1 MNSVLVS
8 AVDSKDNPKEVE
20 VYLFPATDVR
30 KRFDDGHKARTA
42 AGREIPDNFG
52 MWVDLDMNLRGVAAS
67 VGSGIAENYDP
78 IATYRIANSP
88 LKKNSFP
95 DDEKEGAVATNTFK
109 TIGEVLSSARE
120 QIAKIAG
127 VPLEAVK
134 LDLRLE
140 A

>member
-1 MNSVLVS
+1 VDSVLVS

-20 VYLFPATDVR
+20 VYLC
-30 KRFDDGHKARTA
+30 
-42 AGREIPDNFG
+42 
-52 MWVDLDMNLRGVAAS
+52 
-67 VGSGIAENYDP
+67 
-78 IATYRIANSP
+78 
-88 LKKNSFP
+88 
-95 DDEKEGAVATNTFK
+95 
-109 TIGEVLSSARE
+109 SARE